1 MYSLTHVPVHVHQIE
16 NKGPLKREPNYE
28 EVPVPVADM
37 VTTDEEPSTCSRFK
51 HQREFLVWLGDMP
64 LKIPSPMFYT
74 SLVIEVQCDEV
85 LYEHW

>member
-51 HQREFLVWLGDMP
+51 HQREFLV
-64 LKIPSPMFYT
+64 
-74 SLVIEVQCDEV
+74 
-85 LYEHW
+85 